1 MAVKRCP
8 YCKAIIDEGAEY
20 CTNCGTKLLFPEDE
34 AIQEEIPGEM
44 LKHEDFPDDEED
56 EEKEEEADKKKRVS
70 EAQEEEQVA
79 EKEEDKA
86 EEDSPP
92 SPPKKTRPKRK
103 RSASKTRKVAPPVVT
118 EKEEPVEAVEGPTE
132 KDQPVDTGE
141 VQDDVIVDEAAEDIE
156 PEPEDAEE
164 VIDVQDEVRMDTR
177 RGKTEDL
184 PDGFAE
190 TIEEA
195 KAKVEDEIVEEASQE
210 IVEKEAHDE
219 IDEAEVAVDEEIPM
233 DEAGKVYDQTE
244 MEMQSQP
251 DVKSSGVEEESPKV
265 PLREPSS
272 SDAGAIQTND
282 IEEIVDEAEK
292 EKKEIDEF
300 IVSVKKEREN
310 GLKIDDSGELPPWA
324 EAMEGTT
331 PPPMP
336 PTDEI
341 ELQEEDVSGEVEEAV
356 EDIEKWE
363 AENVPQPE
371 DEPETPV
378 DPGPGYDTSSAFPE
392 TVAVD
397 QKGLPFRAATKEE
410 PLKGH
415 AVEEVSAPD
424 DSYQEEPYKDEPIP
438 DEYVEEEVKEA
449 AVQTEAPRRFKIRPR
464 RRTTPVPFMDW
475 IKARIF
481 DVFFIAALW
490 FITLW
495 VASQVLEISVIEVI
509 STSFSLTLIFL
520 GILLALYFFF
530 FLFFLGETLGNYLF
544 SQDE

>member
-44 LKHEDFPDDEED
+44 LTHDDFPGED
-56 EEKEEEADKKKRVS
+56 EESEEEADKKKRVN
-70 EAQEEEQVA
+70 EAPEEEQVT
-79 EKEEDKA
+79 EKEEDK
-86 EEDSPP
+86 EEEALP
-92 SPPKKTRPKRK
+92 SLPKKTKSKRR
-103 RSASKTRKVAPPVVT
+103 RSVSKTRNVT
-118 EKEEPVEAVEGPTE
+118 PAETE
-132 KDQPVDTGE
+132 DASGE
-141 VQDDVIVDEAAEDIE
+141 VVVDESAEDIE
-156 PEPEDAEE
+156 PEPEEAEE
-164 VIDVQDEVRMDTR
+164 VIDVRDEFKIATR

-190 TIEEA
+190 TLEEA
-195 KAKVEDEIVEEASQE
+195 KAKIEETAAE
-210 IVEKEAHDE
+210 
-219 IDEAEVAVDEEIPM
+219 EVAEKAIEEEIPM
-233 DEAGKVYDQTE
+233 DEAGKVYDQTAA
-244 MEMQSQP
+244 EMQREP
-251 DVKSSGVEEESPKV
+251 LEEVSEIKDPASEE
-265 PLREPSS
+265 PLREPSRFE
-272 SDAGAIQTND
+272 AGIVQTND
-282 IEEIVDEAEK
+282 IEDIVDDAEK

-300 IVSVKKEREN
+300 IYSVKKERES
-310 GLKIDDSGELPPWA
+310 GIKVDETGELPPWA

-341 ELQEEDVSGEVEEAV
+341 ELQEEEASEEIGDAPEDV
-356 EDIEKWE
+356 EKWE

-371 DEPETPV
+371 DELETAPEAGPEKEQEQRQE
-378 DPGPGYDTSSAFPE
+378 PPIEKGPGYDTSSAFPE
-392 TVAVD
+392 TVSVDQKTD
-397 QKGLPFRAATKEE
+397 QKGLPFRGDTEEE
-410 PLKGH
+410 PLKGRPVQ
-415 AVEEVSAPD
+415 AEAFPK
-424 DSYQEEPYKDEPIP
+424 DSYQEEVHEDEIIP
-438 DEYVEEEVKEA
+438 DSYIEEEVEEA
-449 AVQTEAPRRFKIRPR
+449 AVQTETPRSFKIRPR
-464 RRTTPVPFMDW
+464 RRTTPIPFLDW

-495 VASQVLEISVIEVI
+495 VASQVLEISVIELI
-509 STSFSLTLIFL
+509 ATSSSLTLMFL